1 MSETHKTDLR
11 QQIDKLLTSIKEA
24 EEKLKTMERTMLE
37 VKNLQDTVTRSKK
50 RTREK
55 LLAFTSKIEGMKSI
69 KTMVKKE
76 E

>member
-55 LLAFTSKIEGMKSI
+55 LLAFTSKVEGMKSI

>member
-11 QQIDKLLTSIKEA
+11 QQIEKLLTSMKEA

>member
-11 QQIDKLLTSIKEA
+11 QQIEKLLTSIKEA

-55 LLAFTSKIEGMKSI
+55 LLAFTSKVEGMKSI